1 MKRSSVRL
9 FVCLSHRLTATA
21 ASGKFAAERRVGR
34 KYRLTAAGAA
44 QSNGLAVR
52 RAGAPPLFGPGAA
65 RRGTCQR

>member
-52 RAGAPPLFGPGAA
+52 RAAAFRA
-65 RRGTCQR
+65 RRGATWNVPTVI